1 MLKKITIFLVLTFG
15 LILFA
20 GCNNQTT
27 TQPTT
32 APITDLSTTESET
45 TEVPTTQ
52 AATTVAPTTV
62 APTTEAPTTL
72 EPTTVITT
80 SYLESIIDSLV
91 ITTEVSENFYLPAE
105 IENVTVTWSSN
116 NTEYL
121 SISNEVDIYEDK
133 FAYPVTVIRPSYEV
147 GDIDVIITG
156 IFHLGEEEL
165 SQEFYLTILKTPAQY
180 YLDLDLALIDSTY
193 LTEDE
198 FALPSLDYS
207 IYENIVI
214 SLEITDYLTYLDG
227 TFSVI
232 RPETDT
238 SGTITFDVVYGDAT
252 ENVVLNVTIKK
263 ALEVVEGSTLFIS
276 QYVEGSSYNKYIE
289 IYNPTA
295 ETVNLS
301 EYSLETYFNGNTTA
315 TGNLIL
321 SGTLLSGQTIV
332 IGHPS
337 GTIFAPDLTD
347 GSAINFN
354 GNDAVVLKHN
364 GVIIDSFGQI
374 GNSADFAIDVTLIRM
389 PGITSGDTDP
399 YDVFTLDEWEVLA
412 KDSAADLGTHTT

>member
-133 FAYPVTVIRPSYEV
+133 FAYPVTVIRPSYEID
-147 GDIDVIITG
+147 DIDVMITG

-193 LTEDE
+193 LIEDE

-238 SGTITFDVVYGDAT
+238 SGTITFDVVYGDAIESLT
-252 ENVVLNVTIKK
+252 VSISILSIPLEATYIENFSWVDTTSTAYATAFTNVDEFGFSWSLFGRGDSAYFALGNAADGSYAQVTASGGISSFSIDLVRAFTNTNLRSVELFVNDVSFGVFDISTTSDVWQTFTVDNINVTGDVVIKII
-263 ALEVVEGSTLFIS
+263 STSPSTRGAF
-276 QYVEGSSYNKYIE
+276 YINNFTWTT
-289 IYNPTA
+289 Y
-295 ETVNLS
+295 S
-301 EYSLETYFNGNTTA
+301 EEN
-315 TGNLIL
+315 
-321 SGTLLSGQTIV
+321 
-332 IGHPS
+332 IG
-337 GTIFAPDLTD
+337 
-347 GSAINFN
+347 
-354 GNDAVVLKHN
+354 
-364 GVIIDSFGQI
+364 
-374 GNSADFAIDVTLIRM
+374 
-389 PGITSGDTDP
+389 
-399 YDVFTLDEWEVLA
+399 
-412 KDSAADLGTHTT
+412 